1 MPGLLRG
8 VWLMPSMSTVWN
20 GVRRR
25 SSSTLMVCWWYRAK
39 KESQFRACGRSQPAL
54 RRIGPATG
62 CRTPNGLN
70 TRPFWRG
77 VTQSLRMWHEVIC
90 SLAAAGR
97 RVPRTLLSSVG
108 PPPNGS
114 FILRYC
120 RNRITSL
127 HSQDSS
133 TSRWPNWIRAWH
145 RVSCDDP
152 FGRLNCRVRSTPPS
166 QGWAGPPRSE
176 DRCLRVSLAGMAAG
190 PLRVRDV
197 ARSSGWQFFRLKMI
211 DISLC
216 PIASEPLRVEQAPGG
231 GRSRHRPLRGADRCV
246 GPTSAGAGKRG
257 AGPGRT
263 CRPRGYSMARWTSFT
278 SAAPRPSRHCF
289 GPNQGQCEGPDGAN
303 HQGYPMVQRSGEQ
316 GWWRD
321 ASAPDVYA
329 DQEVQRRAD
338 PKVQRSGLG

>member
-39 KESQFRACGRSQPAL
+39 KRANFERVDGASRHFGGSDRPPA
-54 RRIGPATG
+54 
-62 CRTPNGLN
+62 RTPNGLN

-90 SLAAAGR
+90 SLAAAGQ

-120 RNRITSL
+120 RNRMTSL

-152 FGRLNCRVRSTPPS
+152 FGRLNCRVRSTRRVKGGLDLP
-166 QGWAGPPRSE
+166 GPKTVASGS
-176 DRCLRVSLAGMAAG
+176 LSLAWLQDRYESATSRA
-190 PLRVRDV
+190 
-197 ARSSGWQFFRLKMI
+197 
-211 DISLC
+211 
-216 PIASEPLRVEQAPGG
+216 QADG
-231 GRSRHRPLRGADRCV
+231 
-246 GPTSAGAGKRG
+246 
-257 AGPGRT
+257 
-263 CRPRGYSMARWTSFT
+263 SF
-278 SAAPRPSRHCF
+278 
-289 GPNQGQCEGPDGAN
+289 
-303 HQGYPMVQRSGEQ
+303 
-316 GWWRD
+316 
-321 ASAPDVYA
+321 
-329 DQEVQRRAD
+329 
-338 PKVQRSGLG
+338 

>member
-39 KESQFRACGRSQPAL
+39 KRANFERVDGASRHFGGSDRPPAH
-54 RRIGPATG
+54 
-62 CRTPNGLN
+62 TPNGLN

-90 SLAAAGR
+90 SLAAAGQ

-120 RNRITSL
+120 RNRIDQSAQSRLFNESL
-127 HSQDSS
+127 AQLDQGLAQGELRRPIRPLELSSAQHS
-133 TSRWPNWIRAWH
+133 
-145 RVSCDDP
+145 
-152 FGRLNCRVRSTPPS
+152 PS

-197 ARSSGWQFFRLKMI
+197 TRSSGWQF
-211 DISLC
+211 
-216 PIASEPLRVEQAPGG
+216 
-231 GRSRHRPLRGADRCV
+231 
-246 GPTSAGAGKRG
+246 
-257 AGPGRT
+257 
-263 CRPRGYSMARWTSFT
+263 
-278 SAAPRPSRHCF
+278 
-289 GPNQGQCEGPDGAN
+289 
-303 HQGYPMVQRSGEQ
+303 
-316 GWWRD
+316 
-321 ASAPDVYA
+321 
-329 DQEVQRRAD
+329 
-338 PKVQRSGLG
+338 LG